1 MNSSTAEAGVA
12 RQARQGRRR
21 TPSIDATAPDY
32 LVLSHMTRW
41 MQEKGI
47 PGLRPGRLLDYGCG
61 GQPFRGMV
69 EPHVAGYAAVD
80 VEPVPGVRIDHIIG
94 PGDPLPY
101 GAGEFA
107 TVLSTQVLEH
117 VADPARYLD
126 ECARVLQPQGR
137 LILFAP
143 MQWRH
148 HEVPWDYWRF
158 TRFGLTLAL
167 ERAGFA
173 VLTIDPCGGCFTLIG
188 QILLNHLWEKRLV
201 RRPWIYRR
209 LNGLFLSLDRRYP
222 DPDETVNWMCLAEKK

>member
-1 MNSSTAEAGVA
+1 
-12 RQARQGRRR
+12 
-21 TPSIDATAPDY
+21 
-32 LVLSHMTRW
+32 
-41 MQEKGI
+41 
-47 PGLRPGRLLDYGCG
+47 
-61 GQPFRGMV
+61 MV

-80 VEPVPGVRIDHIIG
+80 VEAVPGVQIDHIIG

-101 GAGEFA
+101 GAGEFS

-126 ECARVLQPQGR
+126 ECARVLEPQGR
-137 LILFAP
+137 LIMFAP

-173 VLTIDPCGGCFTLIG
+173 ALTIDPCGGCFTLIG

-201 RRPWIYRR
+201 RRPWVYRR
-209 LNGLFLSLDRRYP
+209 LNGLFSHLDRRYP